1 MAPILTRCGYRC
13 DLCMAFKAN
22 LAQNP
27 ENSQALSDGWHRY
40 YGFRIPPAE
49 ICCDGCL
56 VEDSIPIDRDCPVRP
71 CVIEQGLANCSQC
84 DSYSCE
90 KLEVRSVTLE
100 EMQRSFGEAIPEADY
115 ERFIRPYENRRRLDA
130 LRSSMSR

>member
-13 DLCMAFKAN
+13 DLCMAFEAN

-40 YGFRIPPAE
+40 YGFRIPLAE
-49 ICCDGCL
+49 ICCDGCTM
-56 VEDSIPIDRDCPVRP
+56 EDPVLIDRNCPVRP

-84 DSYSCE
+84 DSYPCE
-90 KLEVRSVTLE
+90 KLEQRSVTRDGI
-100 EMQRSFGEAIPEADY
+100 QRDIGEDIPEADY
-115 ERFIRPYENRRRLDA
+115 QRFIRPYENRRRLDA
-130 LRSSMSR
+130 LRSLDSS